1 MNNIDGTTIT
11 DYIHSIDLL
20 NDHISSMEFLL
31 SNEGEINKLNSNN
44 LANKKVQNL
53 IFSFDKYIAFKPIVL
68 KIFRF
73 SSKINLH
80 HNSSNFLKWK
90 IKYSNVF
97 IKN

>member
-1 MNNIDGTTIT
+1 MTNIDGTTIT
-11 DYIHSIDLL
+11 DYIHSIYLL

-31 SNEGEINKLNSNN
+31 SNQGEINKLNSNN

-53 IFSFDKYIAFKPIVL
+53 IFSFDKCIAFKPLIL
-68 KIFRF
+68 KILHFF
-73 SSKINLH
+73 SKINQH